1 MGAMLTNLRN
11 VVAAGFVLTVI
22 IYVLVRLGLGTG
34 IGLDTA
40 WWTFCF
46 RGLHVI
52 SGTMWIGLLWYFNFV
67 QIPNMDKIP
76 DAQKPAIGKVIAP
89 AALWW
94 FRWSAM
100 ATMVTG
106 LILAWMN
113 GYLRDALSV
122 GLTDN
127 GSSMPIGIGMWLGI
141 IMWINV
147 WFGVWPNQNRALGI
161 VDVSSEEKSASARAA
176 MLFLRANTLLSI
188 PMLFCMVGMS
198 HGGFG

>member
-1 MGAMLTNLRN
+1 
-11 VVAAGFVLTVI
+11 
-22 IYVLVRLGLGTG
+22 
-34 IGLDTA
+34 
-40 WWTFCF
+40 
-46 RGLHVI
+46 
-52 SGTMWIGLLWYFNFV
+52 
-67 QIPNMDKIP
+67 
-76 DAQKPAIGKVIAP
+76 
-89 AALWW
+89 
-94 FRWSAM
+94 M
-100 ATMVTG
+100 ATMATG

-161 VDVSSEEKSASARAA
+161 VDASSDERSASARAA

-198 HGGFG
+198 HGSFG